1 MTKTE
6 QLLCYLTRLDGGEDP
21 ILVKEEAREFLKN
34 IDACDLT
41 IAEQNLMEKGLIIDD
56 LQRLCKMHLELIED
70 QVLKMKSTLPSGH
83 AVLTMLSEHESIL
96 CFLDE
101 LDFINSQIQDME
113 NFDADCDVFVK
124 LKKVAEHLS
133 AVERHHKRE
142 EDVLFPE
149 LERRGLF
156 APLIIIKQEHAT
168 LRGYKYQL
176 KALAGNVEKMK
187 FGKFKLQLDAVVRF
201 LAPTLRE
208 HILKENN
215 ILYPTVLAVI
225 KDEKVWLKLKQACD
239 KIGNCCFTL
248 KKLK

>member
-1 MTKTE
+1 MTKAE
-6 QLLCYLTRLDGGEDP
+6 QLMCYLIRLDGGENP
-21 ILVKEEAREFLKN
+21 ALVKEEAREFLKN
-34 IDACDLT
+34 IDAHDLT

-56 LQRLCKMHLELIED
+56 LQRLCEMHLELIED
-70 QVLKMKSTLPSGH
+70 QVLKMKPNLPSDH
-83 AVLTMLSEHESIL
+83 VILTMLSEHESIL

-101 LDFINSQIQDME
+101 LDFINRQIQDME

-133 AVERHHKRE
+133 AAERHHERE
-142 EDVLFPE
+142 EDILFSE

-156 APLIIIKQEHAT
+156 APLMIIKQEHAT
-168 LRGYKYQL
+168 QRGYTHQL
-176 KALAGNVEKMK
+176 KALTEDVEEMK
-187 FGKFKLQLDAVVRF
+187 LSKFKLQLDAVVRF

-215 ILYPTVLAVI
+215 ILYPTALAVI

-239 KIGNCCFTL
+239 KIGNYCFTQQ
-248 KKLK
+248 KLK